1 MLNDAFKARYTTI
14 PFATF
19 ARCHTA
25 GSRSRDLESLSHTHR
40 EMELLLVLK
49 GSARFYIDTRAFD
62 ISQGDLILV
71 APWLLHRST
80 IFKDKDFQHICLCF
94 DLSLLHDPGLQKSLE
109 SGSIAVT
116 SVISDTQ
123 RYGNYVRAAFSVHAA
138 QRPGWELQVCGNL
151 AMLFGLLKED
161 GHLSAPDFPAEKS
174 ICYRITDYIAA
185 HYPENITSA
194 DAARHFH
201 MSPSHFCRLFRASF
215 GHCFQNY
222 LCIYRIEQAKLLLR
236 RSDRAISQIAASV
249 GFGSFSYFSKVFRAH
264 TGLTPS
270 EYRRQL

>member
-1 MLNDAFKARYTTI
+1 
-14 PFATF
+14 
-19 ARCHTA
+19 
-25 GSRSRDLESLSHTHR
+25 
-40 EMELLLVLK
+40 MELLLVLK

-62 ISQGDLILV
+62 ISQGDLVLV

-94 DLSLLHDPGLQKSLE
+94 DLSLLHDQSLQKGLE
-109 SGSIAVT
+109 SGSTVIAP
-116 SVISDTQ
+116 VISDAQ
-123 RYGNYVRAAFSVHAA
+123 RYGDYVRRAFSAHAD

-151 AMLFGLLKED
+151 AILFGMLKED
-161 GHLSAPDFPAEKS
+161 GHLSTPDFPAEKN
-174 ICYRITDYIAA
+174 ICCRIIDYISA

-194 DAARHFH
+194 DAAHHFH
-201 MSPSHFCRLFRASF
+201 MSPSHFCRLFRSSF

-236 RSDRAISQIAASV
+236 SSDRPISQIAASV
-249 GFGSFSYFSKVFRAH
+249 GFGSFSYFCKIFREH
-264 TGLTPS
+264 TGVTPS